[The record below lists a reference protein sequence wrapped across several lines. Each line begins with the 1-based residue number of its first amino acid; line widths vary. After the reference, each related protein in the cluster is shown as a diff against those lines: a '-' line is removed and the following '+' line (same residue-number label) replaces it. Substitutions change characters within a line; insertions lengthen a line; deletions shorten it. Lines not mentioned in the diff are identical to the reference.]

1 MFDIAPSEMLLVAV
15 VALLVIGPKDLPLAL
30 RSAGRWM
37 GKVRRMSNHFRAGVE
52 TMIREAELAEI
63 EKEWRERNARIMA
76 EHPDAEAL
84 EPRPSSSPGY
94 TMEPLAGPAAVDGA
108 VDAAAEP
115 VTDTVSTAAAAA
127 EAREGT
133 SAPVTPTNGAADAA
147 PAETGKTTAS

>member
-1 MFDIAPSEMLLVAV
+1 MFDIAPSELLLVAV

-30 RSAGRWM
+30 RTMGKWI

-84 EPRPSSSPGY
+84 DAPAKAGEPGSV
-94 TMEPLAGPAAVDGA
+94 MEPIDRATHP
-108 VDAAAEP
+108 DAAAEAAIAR
-115 VTDTVSTAAAAA
+115 VSPPAQP
-127 EAREGT
+127 ER
-133 SAPVTPTNGAADAA
+133 
-147 PAETGKTTAS
+147 PAEGEPELPLNPPARGQG

>member
-1 MFDIAPSEMLLVAV
+1 MFDIAPSELLVVAV

-30 RSAGRWM
+30 RSAGKWM

-84 EPRPSSSPGY
+84 DAGVAPVMEPRDPPASP
-94 TMEPLAGPAAVDGA
+94 EPASAEAALAQ
-108 VDAAAEP
+108 AAEP
-115 VTDTVSTAAAAA
+115 EVAESEPELPLAAHTKK
-127 EAREGT
+127 RHG
-133 SAPVTPTNGAADAA
+133 
-147 PAETGKTTAS
+147 

>member
-1 MFDIAPSEMLLVAV
+1 MFDIAPSELLLVAV

-30 RSAGRWM
+30 RTAGKWM

-84 EPRPSSSPGY
+84 ASDGGAFEAAPE
-94 TMEPLAGPAAVDGA
+94 MEPLDRAADP
-108 VDAAAEP
+108 D
-115 VTDTVSTAAAAA
+115 TAAAAA
-127 EAREGT
+127 IAR
-133 SAPVTPTNGAADAA
+133 AA
-147 PAETGKTTAS
+147 PAKAPEHGGSVIPEADPELPLAPGSAHDDEGRA

>member
-1 MFDIAPSEMLLVAV
+1 MFDIAPSELLLVAV

-30 RSAGRWM
+30 RTAGRWM

-84 EPRPSSSPGY
+84 DATMTPPADAPV
-94 TMEPLAGPAAVDGA
+94 MEPLEPAPLDAASAEAAMTRSGPEPLPSEGEPELPLDGA
-108 VDAAAEP
+108 
-115 VTDTVSTAAAAA
+115 
-127 EAREGT
+127 RKK
-133 SAPVTPTNGAADAA
+133 SAG
-147 PAETGKTTAS
+147 